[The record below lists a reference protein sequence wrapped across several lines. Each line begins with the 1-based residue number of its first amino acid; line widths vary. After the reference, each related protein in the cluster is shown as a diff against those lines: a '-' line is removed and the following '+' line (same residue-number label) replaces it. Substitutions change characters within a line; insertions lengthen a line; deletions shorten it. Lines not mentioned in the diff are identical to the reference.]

1 MSNQAPN
8 SDEVPPTT
16 TSEVEEIAKQ
26 PELETAEGVT
36 ANSKY
41 YCT

>member
-16 TSEVEEIAKQ
+16 SEVEETAKPQQPVDEEIA
-26 PELETAEGVT
+26 V
-36 ANSKY
+36 NSEY
-41 YCT
+41 LCL